1 MDVFLSK
8 LGVAVLKNNLC
19 IHDAHYLGNDK
30 IFRKTKLIQRSGK
43 SLKQKDA
50 NYEIT
55 MKYMQK

>member
-8 LGVAVLKNNLC
+8 LGVAVMKNNLY

-43 SLKQKDA
+43 TLK
-50 NYEIT
+50 
-55 MKYMQK
+55 